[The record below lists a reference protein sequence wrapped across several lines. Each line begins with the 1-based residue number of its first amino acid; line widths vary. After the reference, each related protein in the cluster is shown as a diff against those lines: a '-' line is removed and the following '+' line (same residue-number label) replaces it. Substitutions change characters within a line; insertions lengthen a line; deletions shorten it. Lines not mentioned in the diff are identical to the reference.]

1 MLYDYMYLYI
11 IVKSA
16 YDIFVTD
23 MRTEIEVTDA
33 ETKTNLLNNKELS
46 KNETIS

>member
-23 MRTEIEVTDA
+23 MRTEIKVTNA
-33 ETKTNLLNNKELS
+33 KTEKP
-46 KNETIS
+46 IS